1 VRALFTPSSDPAAY
15 PFTHRL
21 RARFAETDAMG
32 VVHHAAYL
40 PWMEE
45 ARVEWLRALG
55 HPFDD
60 LRREGIE
67 FPVVEV
73 AVRYRRPCR
82 FDDLV
87 DLHLV
92 AASVRG
98 AAFQIGYLLTCGG
111 EPRATAVTLHG
122 VVGAGGRPIRA
133 PQWLRELAPGP
144 SPTAKPRTPGA

>member
-1 VRALFTPSSDPAAY
+1 MRALFEPPIDPAAY
-15 PFTHRL
+15 SFTHRL

-32 VVHHAAYL
+32 LVHHAAYL

-55 HPFDD
+55 HPYDA
-60 LRREGIE
+60 LRKDGIE

-73 AVRYRRPCR
+73 AVRYRRPFH

-92 AASVRG
+92 AASVGG
-98 AAFQIGYLLTCGG
+98 ASFQIGYLLAAEG

-122 VVGAGGRPIRA
+122 VVEPGGRPTRA
-133 PQWLRELAPGP
+133 PNWLRDLAPRP
-144 SPTAKPRTPGA
+144 RDTEKAPTSDA